1 MSLKCKAS
9 VLKASL
15 KVILIA
21 FIRNFLQLNTRNYN
35 PVYSCFSYLQCFLYL
50 DRCLKCFNV
59 VNYSFLQNQ
68 QKKKLTSLFI
78 EIFMPYLAGLE
89 GMCCLKLHLL
99 LKATNCSSTER
110 SVGGRERGSIL
121 VNGLQTWSK
130 NPWKQQVCPWPACV
144 LRLLVC

>member
-15 KVILIA
+15 KVILMA

-68 QKKKLTSLFI
+68 QKITDITFHRNLYAILGWFRRDVLPEAAPASESYQLFI
-78 EIFMPYLAGLE
+78 HREI
-89 GMCCLKLHLL
+89 
-99 LKATNCSSTER
+99 SR
-110 SVGGRERGSIL
+110 REREGDYFGKRAPNM
-121 VNGLQTWSK
+121 V
-130 NPWKQQVCPWPACV
+130 
-144 LRLLVC
+144 

>member
-15 KVILIA
+15 KVILMA

-68 QKKKLTSLFI
+68 QKITDITFHRNLYAILGWFRRDVLPEAAPASESYQLFI
-78 EIFMPYLAGLE
+78 HREI
-89 GMCCLKLHLL
+89 
-99 LKATNCSSTER
+99 SR
-110 SVGGRERGSIL
+110 REREGEYFGKRAPNM
-121 VNGLQTWSK
+121 V
-130 NPWKQQVCPWPACV
+130 
-144 LRLLVC
+144 

>member
-15 KVILIA
+15 KVILMA

-68 QKKKLTSLFI
+68 QKKKKTDITFHRNLYAILGWFRRDVLPEAAPASESYQLFI
-78 EIFMPYLAGLE
+78 HREI
-89 GMCCLKLHLL
+89 
-99 LKATNCSSTER
+99 SR
-110 SVGGRERGSIL
+110 REREGEYFGKRAPNM
-121 VNGLQTWSK
+121 V
-130 NPWKQQVCPWPACV
+130 
-144 LRLLVC
+144 

>member
-1 MSLKCKAS
+1 MKCKAS

-15 KVILIA
+15 KFILMA

-35 PVYSCFSYLQCFLYL
+35 PVYLCFSYLQCFLYL

-68 QKKKLTSLFI
+68 QKITDITFHRNLYAILGWFRRDVLPEAAPASESYQLFI
-78 EIFMPYLAGLE
+78 HREI
-89 GMCCLKLHLL
+89 
-99 LKATNCSSTER
+99 SR
-110 SVGGRERGSIL
+110 REREGEYF
-121 VNGLQTWSK
+121 GLQTWSK